1 MDQPARGEGVRDD
14 DAPAEHTHSEH
25 THSGHAVTP
34 SPDDRSRDKQLG
46 ELADRIV
53 RVARRIEAHRFQ
65 DSLITPVSPLEA
77 LFLRYVD
84 DHPGASPGVL
94 ARDLMVRSSNASAG
108 LRSLE
113 RKGLITR
120 SADRDD
126 ARVTR
131 LFVTDDARR
140 ATARVRVE
148 WAHLLSELLPPS
160 VNVAGALHVLELLDD
175 APAEREP

>member
-14 DAPAEHTHSEH
+14 DAPAEHTHSE
-25 THSGHAVTP
+25 HAVTP

-65 DSLITPVSPLEA
+65 DPLITPVSPLEA

-84 DHPGASPGVL
+84 DHPGTSPGVL

-113 RKGLITR
+113 RKGLVTR

-140 ATARVRVE
+140 GTARVRVE
-148 WAHLLSELLPPS
+148 WAHLLNELLPPS
-160 VNVAGALHVLELLDD
+160 ANVAEALHVLELLDD
-175 APAEREP
+175 APAERDS

>member
-1 MDQPARGEGVRDD
+1 MGQPARGEGVRDD
-14 DAPAEHTHSEH
+14 DAPAEH

-113 RKGLITR
+113 RKGLVTR

-140 ATARVRVE
+140 GTARVRVE
-148 WAHLLSELLPPS
+148 WAHLLNELLPPS
-160 VNVAGALHVLELLDD
+160 ANVAEALHVLELLDD
-175 APAEREP
+175 APAERDS

>member
-1 MDQPARGEGVRDD
+1 
-14 DAPAEHTHSEH
+14 
-25 THSGHAVTP
+25 
-34 SPDDRSRDKQLG
+34 
-46 ELADRIV
+46 
-53 RVARRIEAHRFQ
+53 
-65 DSLITPVSPLEA
+65 
-77 LFLRYVD
+77 
-84 DHPGASPGVL
+84 
-94 ARDLMVRSSNASAG
+94 MVRSSNASAG

-120 SADRDD
+120 AADRDD

-140 ATARVRVE
+140 ATARVRAE

-160 VNVAGALHVLELLDD
+160 VNVAGVLHVLELLDD